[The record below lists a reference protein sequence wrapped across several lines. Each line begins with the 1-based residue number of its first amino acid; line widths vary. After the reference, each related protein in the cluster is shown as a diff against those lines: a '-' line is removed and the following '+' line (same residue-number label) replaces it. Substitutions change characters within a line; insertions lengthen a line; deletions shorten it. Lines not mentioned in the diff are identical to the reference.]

1 MSTNKI
7 LLKFAKKGINLSPE
21 AYTKVINAENPI
33 DFASSLIVKLKSDKF
48 TSKDLISVSGEIVD
62 EITGNHITEKE
73 NQETLIEKQSKPKTE
88 QTPEKPIEKQNK
100 PKTEQ
105 TPQVEKTPI
114 KPIKNQNKPKTEQ
127 TPQVE
132 KPVSMENLKKDSD
145 VKQKHVNEAILE
157 ASETVKDEKIKFKR
171 NLEKSN
177 VEYDFEIIQDTSKK
191 SYTSGELENLISYFK
206 SRYEKLYNILSK
218 RPELR
223 KPIKVA
229 DIDDSQD
236 SLSMILMVKEIRSS
250 KNGHKIVDFEDDT
263 GSISVLFSNNNDEL
277 FAEAEKLVRDE
288 VIGVIANKS
297 DDNNFAF
304 GQQIINPGVLR
315 VPEKEMDFG
324 IVFLSDV
331 HIGSLTFLEDAFTR
345 FIDWINCDYGT
356 EEQRRVA
363 EDVKYLIIGG
373 DIVDGIGVY
382 PNQEKELAIKDIT
395 EQYNEAARFLGNV
408 RSDIKIIIAP
418 GNHDA
423 SRVAEP
429 QPAVP
434 EEYAKA
440 LYELDNVEFISN
452 PGVVSLDGINVL
464 IYHGRSF
471 DDLVMAV
478 KEFTHERNDLLMEE
492 LLQKRHLAPIYG
504 ERTPLASELEDYL
517 VIDEVPDV
525 FHTGHV
531 HINTYRRFKGIHMI
545 NSGTFQTQ
553 TEFQKIYNIEPTPA
567 EVPVLHKGKYKH
579 FKFLWWG
586 FLMKKNIDE
595 IIKISNEIYDKGLV
609 SGKAGNISVRFK
621 GEIGDIIAITPTLK
635 SLSKLNEE
643 DIVLVD
649 LDGNVLTKG
658 KPSSEVN
665 MHLEIYKKRP
675 DVNGIVH
682 THSPYATG
690 FAHSS
695 KKIKRYEGFGEIKT
709 PYLAEIDYEKP
720 GSDEL
725 AKSASEGLGSEDVLV
740 LKKHGVICVSDNLK
754 EAELLAVFVEEIA
767 KSQFITLMLNSVE
780 DRI

>member
-1 MSTNKI
+1 MSANKI

-21 AYTKVINAENPI
+21 AYNKVINAENPI

-48 TSKDLISVSGEIVD
+48 TSKDLVSVSEETID
-62 EITGNHITEKE
+62 EILGNSKTEETQNNLAEEEPSVKEETEK
-73 NQETLIEKQSKPKTE
+73 QK
-88 QTPEKPIEKQNK
+88 
-100 PKTEQ
+100 
-105 TPQVEKTPI
+105 TPQEEPA
-114 KPIKNQNKPKTEQ
+114 TEVKKES
-127 TPQVE
+127 P
-132 KPVSMENLKKDSD
+132 SMEDFKKESD
-145 VKQKHVNEAILE
+145 IKEKHINEAILE
-157 ASETVKDEKIKFKR
+157 ASETVKDEKIQFKR
-171 NLEKSN
+171 NLKKTN
-177 VEYDFEIIQDTSKK
+177 VEYDFKIIQDTSKK

-206 SRYEKLYNILSK
+206 SRYEKLHNILSR

-223 KPIKVA
+223 NTVKVA
-229 DIDDSQD
+229 DIDDSQE

-250 KNGHKIVDFEDDT
+250 KNGHKIVEFEDDT
-263 GSISVLFSNNNDEL
+263 GNISVLFSQNNEEL
-277 FAEAEKLVRDE
+277 FKEAEKLVRDE
-288 VIGVIANKS
+288 VVGIIANKS
-297 DDNNFAF
+297 GDNGFAF
-304 GQQIINPGVLR
+304 GQQIINPGVLQ

-345 FIDWINCDYGT
+345 FIDWINCEYGT

-395 EQYNEAARFLGNV
+395 EQYNEAAKFLGNI

-478 KEFTHERNDLLMEE
+478 KDFTHERNDLLMEE
-492 LLQKRHLAPIYG
+492 LLNKRHLAPIYG

-531 HINTYRRFKGIHMI
+531 HINTYRRFKGIHLI

-579 FKFLWWG
+579 FKFL
-586 FLMKKNIDE
+586 
-595 IIKISNEIYDKGLV
+595 
-609 SGKAGNISVRFK
+609 
-621 GEIGDIIAITPTLK
+621 
-635 SLSKLNEE
+635 
-643 DIVLVD
+643 
-649 LDGNVLTKG
+649 
-658 KPSSEVN
+658 
-665 MHLEIYKKRP
+665 
-675 DVNGIVH
+675 
-682 THSPYATG
+682 
-690 FAHSS
+690 
-695 KKIKRYEGFGEIKT
+695 
-709 PYLAEIDYEKP
+709 
-720 GSDEL
+720 
-725 AKSASEGLGSEDVLV
+725 
-740 LKKHGVICVSDNLK
+740 
-754 EAELLAVFVEEIA
+754 
-767 KSQFITLMLNSVE
+767 
-780 DRI
+780 

>member
-21 AYTKVINAENPI
+21 AYNIVINAENPL

-48 TSKDLISVSGEIVD
+48 SSKDLVSVSGETINELLGNNTKTDNTNQKTLTNENSVD
-62 EITGNHITEKE
+62 KSPEVKPEIK
-73 NQETLIEKQSKPKTE
+73 
-88 QTPEKPIEKQNK
+88 KPIK
-100 PKTEQ
+100 Q
-105 TPQVEKTPI
+105 TPQAENPKKEIKKPVETKPAIEKTKEEKKAV
-114 KPIKNQNKPKTEQ
+114 KPTSID
-127 TPQVE
+127 
-132 KPVSMENLKKDSD
+132 NLKKDSD
-145 VKQKHVNEAILE
+145 KPEKYVNKAIVEAT
-157 ASETVKDEKIKFKR
+157 ETVKDEKIKFKR
-171 NLEKSN
+171 NEQKIN
-177 VEYDFEIIQDTSKK
+177 ATYDFKIIQDMSKK
-191 SYTSGELENLISYFK
+191 SYTSGELENLIAYFK
-206 SRYEKLYNILSK
+206 NRYEKLEKILSK

-223 KPIKVA
+223 NYTKIA

-236 SLSMILMVKEIRSS
+236 SLSLILMVREIRSS
-250 KNGHKIVDFEDDT
+250 KNGHKIVEFEDDT
-263 GSISVLFSNNNDEL
+263 GNISILFSQNNEEL

-297 DDNNFAF
+297 DDRHFAF

-315 VPEKEMDFG
+315 VPDKEMDFG

-331 HIGSLTFLEDAFTR
+331 HIGSLTFQEDAFLR
-345 FIDWINCDYGT
+345 FIDWINCDFGT

-382 PNQEKELAIKDIT
+382 PNQEQELAIKDIT
-395 EQYNEAARFLGNV
+395 QQYNEAAKFLGNI

-478 KEFTHERNDLLMEE
+478 KEFTYEKNDLLMEE
-492 LLQKRHLAPIYG
+492 LLKKRHLAPIYG

-517 VIDEVPDV
+517 VIEEVPDI

-531 HINTYRRFKGIHMI
+531 HVNSYRRFNGIHLI

-553 TEFQKIYNIEPTPA
+553 TSFQKIHNIEPTPA
-567 EVPVLHKGKYKH
+567 EVPVIHKGKYKH
-579 FKFLWWG
+579 FKFL
-586 FLMKKNIDE
+586 
-595 IIKISNEIYDKGLV
+595 
-609 SGKAGNISVRFK
+609 
-621 GEIGDIIAITPTLK
+621 
-635 SLSKLNEE
+635 
-643 DIVLVD
+643 
-649 LDGNVLTKG
+649 
-658 KPSSEVN
+658 
-665 MHLEIYKKRP
+665 
-675 DVNGIVH
+675 
-682 THSPYATG
+682 
-690 FAHSS
+690 
-695 KKIKRYEGFGEIKT
+695 
-709 PYLAEIDYEKP
+709 
-720 GSDEL
+720 
-725 AKSASEGLGSEDVLV
+725 
-740 LKKHGVICVSDNLK
+740 
-754 EAELLAVFVEEIA
+754 
-767 KSQFITLMLNSVE
+767 
-780 DRI
+780 

>member
-1 MSTNKI
+1 MSTTNKI
-7 LLKFAKKGINLSPE
+7 LLKFAKKGINLSPD
-21 AYTKVINAENPI
+21 AYDKVINAENPI

-48 TSKDLISVSGEIVD
+48 TSKDLISVSGETVD
-62 EITGNHITEKE
+62 EITGNKEILEKDNQKTLTDAGEVKTEKP
-73 NQETLIEKQSKPKTE
+73 QPTPTETK
-88 QTPEKPIEKQNK
+88 KPIQNQTQTT
-100 PKTEQ
+100 PTE
-105 TPQVEKTPI
+105 TK
-114 KPIKNQNKPKTEQ
+114 KPIQNQTQ
-127 TPQVE
+127 T
-132 KPVSMENLKKDSD
+132 KKDSD
-145 VKQKHVNEAILE
+145 VKEKHINKAILE

-191 SYTSGELENLISYFK
+191 SYTSGELENLISYFQ

-223 KPIKVA
+223 NPIKVA

-250 KNGHKIVDFEDDT
+250 KNGHKIVEFEDDT

-297 DDNNFAF
+297 KDNSFAF

-315 VPEKEMDFG
+315 IPEKEMDFG

-345 FIDWINCDYGT
+345 FIDWINCDYGS
-356 EEQRRVA
+356 EEQRKIA
-363 EDVKYLIIGG
+363 EDVKYLVIGG

-395 EQYNEAARFLGNV
+395 EQYNEAARFLGNI

-434 EEYAKA
+434 EEYANA

-517 VIDEVPDV
+517 VIEDVPDV

-531 HINTYRRFKGIHMI
+531 HINTYRRFKGVHMI

-579 FKFLWWG
+579 LKFL
-586 FLMKKNIDE
+586 
-595 IIKISNEIYDKGLV
+595 
-609 SGKAGNISVRFK
+609 
-621 GEIGDIIAITPTLK
+621 
-635 SLSKLNEE
+635 
-643 DIVLVD
+643 
-649 LDGNVLTKG
+649 
-658 KPSSEVN
+658 
-665 MHLEIYKKRP
+665 
-675 DVNGIVH
+675 
-682 THSPYATG
+682 
-690 FAHSS
+690 
-695 KKIKRYEGFGEIKT
+695 
-709 PYLAEIDYEKP
+709 
-720 GSDEL
+720 
-725 AKSASEGLGSEDVLV
+725 
-740 LKKHGVICVSDNLK
+740 
-754 EAELLAVFVEEIA
+754 
-767 KSQFITLMLNSVE
+767 
-780 DRI
+780 

>member
-21 AYTKVINAENPI
+21 AYNKVINAENPI

-48 TSKDLISVSGEIVD
+48 TSKDLVSVSGEIVD
-62 EITGNHITEKE
+62 EITGNPITEKD
-73 NQETLIEKQSKPKTE
+73 NQETLIENQTKPKTQ
-88 QTPEKPIEKQNK
+88 QTPEKPIEKQTPQVEKTPIKPIENQSK

-114 KPIKNQNKPKTEQ
+114 KPIENQ

-579 FKFLWWG
+579 FKFL
-586 FLMKKNIDE
+586 
-595 IIKISNEIYDKGLV
+595 
-609 SGKAGNISVRFK
+609 
-621 GEIGDIIAITPTLK
+621 
-635 SLSKLNEE
+635 
-643 DIVLVD
+643 
-649 LDGNVLTKG
+649 
-658 KPSSEVN
+658 
-665 MHLEIYKKRP
+665 
-675 DVNGIVH
+675 
-682 THSPYATG
+682 
-690 FAHSS
+690 
-695 KKIKRYEGFGEIKT
+695 
-709 PYLAEIDYEKP
+709 
-720 GSDEL
+720 
-725 AKSASEGLGSEDVLV
+725 
-740 LKKHGVICVSDNLK
+740 
-754 EAELLAVFVEEIA
+754 
-767 KSQFITLMLNSVE
+767 
-780 DRI
+780 

>member
-21 AYTKVINAENPI
+21 AYNKVINAENPI

-48 TSKDLISVSGEIVD
+48 TSKDLVSVSGEIVD
-62 EITGNHITEKE
+62 EITGNPITEKD
-73 NQETLIEKQSKPKTE
+73 NQETLIENQTKPKTQ
-88 QTPEKPIEKQNK
+88 QTPEKPIEK
-100 PKTEQ
+100 
-105 TPQVEKTPI
+105 
-114 KPIKNQNKPKTEQ
+114 Q

-579 FKFLWWG
+579 FKFL
-586 FLMKKNIDE
+586 
-595 IIKISNEIYDKGLV
+595 
-609 SGKAGNISVRFK
+609 
-621 GEIGDIIAITPTLK
+621 
-635 SLSKLNEE
+635 
-643 DIVLVD
+643 
-649 LDGNVLTKG
+649 
-658 KPSSEVN
+658 
-665 MHLEIYKKRP
+665 
-675 DVNGIVH
+675 
-682 THSPYATG
+682 
-690 FAHSS
+690 
-695 KKIKRYEGFGEIKT
+695 
-709 PYLAEIDYEKP
+709 
-720 GSDEL
+720 
-725 AKSASEGLGSEDVLV
+725 
-740 LKKHGVICVSDNLK
+740 
-754 EAELLAVFVEEIA
+754 
-767 KSQFITLMLNSVE
+767 
-780 DRI
+780 

>member
-1 MSTNKI
+1 MSANKI

-21 AYTKVINAENPI
+21 AYNKVINAENPI

-48 TSKDLISVSGEIVD
+48 SSKDLVSVSGETID
-62 EITGNHITEKE
+62 EILGIGKKTEEIQNTLTEKE
-73 NQETLIEKQSKPKTE
+73 PAVEEEKTE
-88 QTPEKPIEKQNK
+88 SKKTQPPQEEPIAK
-100 PKTEQ
+100 
-105 TPQVEKTPI
+105 
-114 KPIKNQNKPKTEQ
+114 IKNE
-127 TPQVE
+127 TP
-132 KPVSMENLKKDSD
+132 SMEDFKKESD
-145 VKQKHVNEAILE
+145 VKEKHVNEAILE
-157 ASETVKDEKIKFKR
+157 ASETVKDEKIQFKR
-171 NLEKSN
+171 NLKKTN
-177 VEYDFEIIQDTSKK
+177 VQYDFEIIQDTSKK
-191 SYTSGELENLISYFK
+191 SYTSGEIENLISYFK
-206 SRYEKLYNILSK
+206 SRYEKLHNILSK
-218 RPELR
+218 RPDLR
-223 KPIKVA
+223 NTTKVA

-250 KNGHKIVDFEDDT
+250 KNGHKIVEFEDDT
-263 GSISVLFSNNNDEL
+263 GNISVLFSQNNEEL

-288 VIGVIANKS
+288 VVGIIANKS
-297 DDNNFAF
+297 NDNHFAF
-304 GQQIINPGVLR
+304 GQQIINPDVLQI
-315 VPEKEMDFG
+315 PEKEMDFG

-345 FIDWINCDYGT
+345 FIDWINCEYGN

-395 EQYNEAARFLGNV
+395 EQYNEAAKFLGNI

-452 PGVVSLDGINVL
+452 PGVVSLDGIHVL

-478 KEFTHERNDLLMEE
+478 KDFTHERNDLLMEE
-492 LLQKRHLAPIYG
+492 LLKKRHLAPIYG

-531 HINTYRRFKGIHMI
+531 HINTYRRFKGIHLI

-579 FKFLWWG
+579 FKFL
-586 FLMKKNIDE
+586 
-595 IIKISNEIYDKGLV
+595 
-609 SGKAGNISVRFK
+609 
-621 GEIGDIIAITPTLK
+621 
-635 SLSKLNEE
+635 
-643 DIVLVD
+643 
-649 LDGNVLTKG
+649 
-658 KPSSEVN
+658 
-665 MHLEIYKKRP
+665 
-675 DVNGIVH
+675 
-682 THSPYATG
+682 
-690 FAHSS
+690 
-695 KKIKRYEGFGEIKT
+695 
-709 PYLAEIDYEKP
+709 
-720 GSDEL
+720 
-725 AKSASEGLGSEDVLV
+725 
-740 LKKHGVICVSDNLK
+740 
-754 EAELLAVFVEEIA
+754 
-767 KSQFITLMLNSVE
+767 
-780 DRI
+780 

>member
-1 MSTNKI
+1 MKINIRIKNSQSFNMSTNKI

-21 AYTKVINAENPI
+21 AYNKVINAENPI

-48 TSKDLISVSGEIVD
+48 TSKDLVSVSGEIVD
-62 EITGNHITEKE
+62 EITGNPITEKD
-73 NQETLIEKQSKPKTE
+73 NQETLIENQTKPKTQ
-88 QTPEKPIEKQNK
+88 QTPEKPIEK
-100 PKTEQ
+100 Q

-114 KPIKNQNKPKTEQ
+114 KPIEKQ
-127 TPQVE
+127 TQQVE

-423 SRVAEP
+423 SRVA
-429 QPAVP
+429 
-434 EEYAKA
+434 KA

-579 FKFLWWG
+579 FKFL
-586 FLMKKNIDE
+586 
-595 IIKISNEIYDKGLV
+595 
-609 SGKAGNISVRFK
+609 
-621 GEIGDIIAITPTLK
+621 
-635 SLSKLNEE
+635 
-643 DIVLVD
+643 
-649 LDGNVLTKG
+649 
-658 KPSSEVN
+658 
-665 MHLEIYKKRP
+665 
-675 DVNGIVH
+675 
-682 THSPYATG
+682 
-690 FAHSS
+690 
-695 KKIKRYEGFGEIKT
+695 
-709 PYLAEIDYEKP
+709 
-720 GSDEL
+720 
-725 AKSASEGLGSEDVLV
+725 
-740 LKKHGVICVSDNLK
+740 
-754 EAELLAVFVEEIA
+754 
-767 KSQFITLMLNSVE
+767 
-780 DRI
+780 

>member
-21 AYTKVINAENPI
+21 AYNKVINAENPI

-48 TSKDLISVSGEIVD
+48 TSKDLVSVSGEIVD
-62 EITGNHITEKE
+62 EITGNPKTEKD
-73 NQETLIEKQSKPKTE
+73 NQETLIENKETETEEKTQE
-88 QTPEKPIEKQNK
+88 TKKTPEKP
-100 PKTEQ
+100 
-105 TPQVEKTPI
+105 VETPI
-114 KPIKNQNKPKTEQ
+114 KPKTQETKNIPEKPVENK

-132 KPVSMENLKKDSD
+132 KPVSMDNLKKESD

-157 ASETVKDEKIKFKR
+157 ASETVKDEKIQFKR

-363 EDVKYLIIGG
+363 EDVKYLVIGG

-464 IYHGRSF
+464 
-471 DDLVMAV
+471 
-478 KEFTHERNDLLMEE
+478 HERNDLLMEE

-579 FKFLWWG
+579 FKFL
-586 FLMKKNIDE
+586 
-595 IIKISNEIYDKGLV
+595 
-609 SGKAGNISVRFK
+609 
-621 GEIGDIIAITPTLK
+621 
-635 SLSKLNEE
+635 
-643 DIVLVD
+643 
-649 LDGNVLTKG
+649 
-658 KPSSEVN
+658 
-665 MHLEIYKKRP
+665 
-675 DVNGIVH
+675 
-682 THSPYATG
+682 
-690 FAHSS
+690 
-695 KKIKRYEGFGEIKT
+695 
-709 PYLAEIDYEKP
+709 
-720 GSDEL
+720 
-725 AKSASEGLGSEDVLV
+725 
-740 LKKHGVICVSDNLK
+740 
-754 EAELLAVFVEEIA
+754 
-767 KSQFITLMLNSVE
+767 
-780 DRI
+780 

>member
-21 AYTKVINAENPI
+21 AYDKVINAENPV
-33 DFASSLIVKLKSDKF
+33 DFASSLIVKLKGDKF
-48 TSKDLISVSGEIVD
+48 SSKDLVSVSGEVID
-62 EITGNHITEKE
+62 EITGNKTKKD
-73 NQETLIEKQSKPKTE
+73 NSQKTLTSEE
-88 QTPEKPIEKQNK
+88 PIE
-100 PKTEQ
+100 
-105 TPQVEKTPI
+105 
-114 KPIKNQNKPKTEQ
+114 
-127 TPQVE
+127 E
-132 KPVSMENLKKDSD
+132 KPVEKEPKVETPPKKESLSIDNLKKDTDSPE
-145 VKQKHVNEAILE
+145 KHVNKEILE
-157 ASETVKDEKIKFKR
+157 ASETIKNEKIKFKR
-171 NLEKSN
+171 NEQKTN
-177 VEYDFEIIQDTSKK
+177 VKYDFKIIQDTSKK
-191 SYTSGELENLISYFK
+191 SYTSGELENLIAYFK
-206 SRYEKLYNILSK
+206 SRYEKLSVILQR

-223 KPIKVA
+223 NFTKIA
-229 DIDDSQD
+229 DIDDSQE
-236 SLSMILMVKEIRSS
+236 SLTMILMVREIRSS
-250 KNGHKIVDFEDDT
+250 KNGHKIVEFEDDT
-263 GSISVLFSNNNDEL
+263 GTISVLFSNKNEEL
-277 FAEAEKLVRDE
+277 FAEAEKLVKDE

-297 DDNNFAF
+297 DDSNFAF
-304 GQQIINPGVLR
+304 GQQIINPGVVR

-331 HIGSLTFLEDAFTR
+331 HIGSLTFLEDAFQR
-345 FIDWINCDYGT
+345 FIDWINCEYGD

-395 EQYNEAARFLGNV
+395 EQYNEAARFLGNI

-478 KEFTHERNDLLMEE
+478 KQFTHERNDLLMEE

-517 VIDEVPDV
+517 VIDEIPDV

-531 HINTYRRFKGIHMI
+531 HINTYRRFKGIHLI

-567 EVPVLHKGKYKH
+567 EVPILHKGKYRH
-579 FKFLWWG
+579 FKFIEWG
-586 FLMKKNIDE
+586 FLMKGHIQE
-595 IIKISNEIYDKGLV
+595 IIDVSNEIYDNGLV
-609 SGKAGNISVRFK
+609 SGKSGNISKRIK
-621 GEIGDIIAITPTLK
+621 SSIGDIVAITPTLT
-635 SLSKLNEE
+635 SLSGLKQE
-643 DIVLVD
+643 DIVL
-649 LDGNVLTKG
+649 LDMQGNILTNG
-658 KPSSEVN
+658 TPSSEVN
-665 MHLEIYKKRP
+665 MHLEIYKKRQ
-675 DVNGIVH
+675 DVNAIVH
-682 THSPYATG
+682 THSTYATG
-690 FAHSS
+690 FAFSN
-695 KKIKRYEGFGEIKT
+695 KRVKRLEGFGEIKN
-709 PYLAEIDYEKP
+709 PYLNYIEYEKP

-725 AKSASEGLGSEDVLV
+725 AKNASNNINDEDVLI
-740 LKKHGVICVSDNLK
+740 LKNHGVICVSNNLK
-754 EAELLAVFVEEIA
+754 EAKLLAVFVEETA
-767 KSQFITLMLNSVE
+767 KTQFVSYMLNSAE
-780 DRI
+780 DI